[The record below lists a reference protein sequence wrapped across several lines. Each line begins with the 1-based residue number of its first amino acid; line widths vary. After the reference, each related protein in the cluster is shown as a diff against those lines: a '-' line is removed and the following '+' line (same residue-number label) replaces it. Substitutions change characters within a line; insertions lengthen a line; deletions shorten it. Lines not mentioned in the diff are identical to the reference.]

1 MQTEGKGEQPMLKK
15 KYIKSRRVWKV
26 YFEIPQRLLPQ
37 GVEAREVN
45 LVGDFNEWNPS
56 ATPMKACG
64 GDMFKA
70 ALELQPGTTYQ
81 FRYLV
86 NGEYWFNDESADA
99 YAPSGYGEDNGVL
112 RLRDA

>member
-1 MQTEGKGEQPMLKK
+1 MLKK

-37 GVEAREVN
+37 GLEAREVN
-45 LVGDFNEWNPS
+45 LVGDFNEWDPS
-56 ATPMKACG
+56 AIPMKGFRGKA
-64 GDMFKA
+64 FKVD
-70 ALELQPGTTYQ
+70 LELQPGTTYQ

-86 NGEYWFNDESADA
+86 NGEYWLNDENADA

-112 RLRDA
+112 RLGDA